1 MATVLVVDDQMELR
15 TLFQRVLEHGGHR
28 VVAVAGGEEALRS
41 TDTWK
46 PDVILLDMAMPDMDG
61 LAFLRAIRGRD
72 GWQSVPVIVLSGMLT
87 PQQIAAAGELN
98 VCDYLVKGQF
108 TTRELR
114 ARIARH
120 LIPIPPS
127 SKCSAA

>member
-1 MATVLVVDDQMELR
+1 MATILVVDDQIELR

-41 TDTWK
+41 TESWK
-46 PDVILLDMAMPDMDG
+46 PDLVLLDMAMPDMDG
-61 LAFLRAIRGRD
+61 QAFLRAIRSRD
-72 GWQSVPVIVLSGMLT
+72 GWQNVPVIVLSGMLT

-98 VCDYLVKGQF
+98 VCDYLVKGEF
-108 TTRELR
+108 TTRQLR

-120 LIPIPPS
+120 LTPTPPH
-127 SKCSAA
+127 SKCNAA